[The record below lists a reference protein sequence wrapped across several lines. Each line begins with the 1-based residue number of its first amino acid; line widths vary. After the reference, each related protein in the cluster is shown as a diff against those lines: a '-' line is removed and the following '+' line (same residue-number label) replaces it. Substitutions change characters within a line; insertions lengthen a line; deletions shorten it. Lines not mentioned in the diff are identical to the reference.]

1 MVNHINMDEREKVNN
16 IIKNLKE
23 SSNSELA
30 YALDFLNSDFE
41 QTKVAIIKLTK
52 HIDTVELIYN
62 KALKEL
68 ESRK

>member
-1 MVNHINMDEREKVNN
+1 M
-16 IIKNLKE
+16 IIIFSVFSGILNLTCGPVKE

-41 QTKVAIIKLTK
+41 QTKTAIIKLTK
-52 HIDTVELIYN
+52 HIDTVELVYN
-62 KALKEL
+62 KVLKEL

>member
-1 MVNHINMDEREKVNN
+1 MDEREKVNN

-23 SSNSELA
+23 SSNSELT